1 MRKPLR
7 TETEGV
13 HFFLRHLSDGQRNA
27 GETIPVS
34 PDQRCEQVNRERR
47 RKAETQRT
55 ARKVLNIADRTAADF
70 QLIKR
75 PLHVTQ
81 IGLARIGGTYF
92 PTSAIEQ
99 LHPHPLL
106 EFADLLGERGLGHMQ
121 RAGGAGEAAVVRD
134 GLQIAD
140 GDNSISLAYG
150 ALRKSV
156 LDSYSS
162 NAQLCL

>member
-27 GETIPVS
+27 GETIPVL

-55 ARKVLNIADRTAADF
+55 ARGVLNIAD
-70 QLIKR
+70 
-75 PLHVTQ
+75 
-81 IGLARIGGTYF
+81 
-92 PTSAIEQ
+92 
-99 LHPHPLL
+99 LL
-106 EFADLLGERGLGHMQ
+106 REGGLGYMQ
-121 RAGGAGEAAVVRD
+121 RPGSAGEAAVVRD